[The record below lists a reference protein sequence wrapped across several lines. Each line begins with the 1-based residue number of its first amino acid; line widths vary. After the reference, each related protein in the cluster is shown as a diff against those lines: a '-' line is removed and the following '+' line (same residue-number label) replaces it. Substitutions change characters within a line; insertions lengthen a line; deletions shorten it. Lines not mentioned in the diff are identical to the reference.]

1 MRLQNVSVRYRD
13 RPRRSG
19 VLALDGITLNIERGE
34 KVGVIGSNGAGKST
48 LMRVMAGILRP
59 DAGRCDLEGMS
70 ATLLSLNAG
79 FDPELSGR
87 RNIVTHGMLMGLAK
101 RQAEARVAAVA
112 EASGLGD
119 AIERRVATYSNGMRA
134 RLCFWAAIDLQPDLM
149 LVDEVLAVGDK
160 EFRDKS
166 QQALVDLMQGAGAVV
181 LVSHNLRF
189 VTDLCERLVWLD
201 GGRMRLDGDSP
212 TVAAAYEAATAP
224 PAPVAPNKAGRK
236 APTAVFVCGVPGGAA
251 TTVAQVLNTHPQA
264 VLGTERYAADFRAGT
279 VDAENLWTS
288 ERFFANHPA
297 TAAAAKFEA
306 ASVVGDKI
314 DALYQHFETLNAALP
329 NSKVVFVL
337 RDPLFAA
344 WARADNE
351 RHREEATG
359 AQLQALFGEHLA
371 AWEEAVAAAMA
382 AGKPFGPRLLVLSQ
396 DRLFGRQRYAVLAGL
411 FRAID
416 LRAVV
421 NDETKALLADA
432 IAQDRTERTIPP
444 KARKWIERRANLRRY
459 GRLLYRAL

>member
-1 MRLQNVSVRYRD
+1 MRLQDVSVRYRD

-19 VLALDGITLNIERGE
+19 VLALDGITLSIERGE

-48 LMRVMAGILRP
+48 LMRVMAGILQP

-87 RNIVTHGMLMGLAK
+87 RNIVTHGILMGLAK
-101 RQAEARVAAVA
+101 RRAEARVAAVA

-201 GGRMRLDGDSP
+201 GGRIRLDGDSP

-224 PAPVAPNKAGRK
+224 APAALNKTGRK

-264 VLGTERYAADFRAGT
+264 VLGTEQYAADFGAGT

-288 ERFFANHPA
+288 ERFLANDPA
-297 TAAAAKFEA
+297 PAAAAKFEA

-337 RDPLFAA
+337 RDPLFAV

-411 FRAID
+411 FRAVE

-421 NDETKALLADA
+421 NVEAKALLADA
-432 IAQDRTERTIPP
+432 IAQDRTERTVPP

>member
-1 MRLQNVSVRYRD
+1 MRLRNVSVRYRD

-166 QQALVDLMQGAGAVV
+166 QQALLDLMQGAGAVV

-201 GGRMRLDGDSP
+201 GGRIRLDGDSP
-212 TVAAAYEAATAP
+212 TVAAAYEAATAR
-224 PAPVAPNKAGRK
+224 PADVAQNKAGRK
-236 APTAVFVCGVPGGAA
+236 APTGVFVCGVPGGAA

-264 VLGTERYAADFRAGT
+264 ALGTEQYAADIRAGT
-279 VDAENLWTS
+279 VEAENLWTS
-288 ERFFANHPA
+288 ERFFANDPA
-297 TAAAAKFEA
+297 PAAAAKFEA

-329 NSKVVFVL
+329 HSKVVFVL
-337 RDPLFAA
+337 RDPLFAV

-351 RHREEATG
+351 RHREDATG
-359 AQLQALFGEHLA
+359 TQLQALFGEHLA

-411 FRAID
+411 FRSLD
-416 LRAVV
+416 LPVV
-421 NDETKALLADA
+421 MGPEAKALLAEA